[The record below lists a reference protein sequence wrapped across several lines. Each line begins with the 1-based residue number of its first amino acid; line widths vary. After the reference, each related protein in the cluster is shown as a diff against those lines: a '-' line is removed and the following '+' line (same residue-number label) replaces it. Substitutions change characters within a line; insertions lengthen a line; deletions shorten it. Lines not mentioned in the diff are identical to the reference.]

1 MAKKAPLDTT
11 IEVVT
16 PENIA
21 FEYQLAGPFRRLPA
35 FLIDVFLRVGIFVLL
50 LVAIAIIG
58 GFFTVI
64 FGGSALPALLVFVLL
79 LSFFI
84 LSWFYGI
91 FFETY
96 FNGRTPGKWACGLR
110 VISDDGHPIS
120 GMQALLRNLLREAD
134 LLPAAALV
142 PIDPENILTF
152 IPVPTGLVAMVTI
165 ILTKRLQRMG
175 DIAAGTIVVVDQR
188 NWALPITK
196 VDDARVPALATF
208 IPADFRVSAT
218 MAKALASYAERRS
231 FLSPGRR
238 REIAKHLALP
248 LIEKFEFRRDIDTDL
263 LLLSLYYRTFLAE
276 QSSEP
281 IDLGPMAAFSPLAK
295 DAEIQQMIAEQPPMI
310 PNQVPVTT
318 SAAPIPAQIRS
329 I

>member
-91 FFETY
+91 FF
-96 FNGRTPGKWACGLR
+96 
-110 VISDDGHPIS
+110 
-120 GMQALLRNLLREAD
+120 
-134 LLPAAALV
+134 
-142 PIDPENILTF
+142 
-152 IPVPTGLVAMVTI
+152 
-165 ILTKRLQRMG
+165 
-175 DIAAGTIVVVDQR
+175 
-188 NWALPITK
+188 
-196 VDDARVPALATF
+196 
-208 IPADFRVSAT
+208 
-218 MAKALASYAERRS
+218 
-231 FLSPGRR
+231 
-238 REIAKHLALP
+238 
-248 LIEKFEFRRDIDTDL
+248 
-263 LLLSLYYRTFLAE
+263 
-276 QSSEP
+276 
-281 IDLGPMAAFSPLAK
+281 
-295 DAEIQQMIAEQPPMI
+295 
-310 PNQVPVTT
+310 
-318 SAAPIPAQIRS
+318 
-329 I
+329 

>member
-1 MAKKAPLDTT
+1 M
-11 IEVVT
+11 
-16 PENIA
+16 
-21 FEYQLAGPFRRLPA
+21 
-35 FLIDVFLRVGIFVLL
+35 
-50 LVAIAIIG
+50 
-58 GFFTVI
+58 
-64 FGGSALPALLVFVLL
+64 
-79 LSFFI
+79 
-84 LSWFYGI
+84 
-91 FFETY
+91 
-96 FNGRTPGKWACGLR
+96 R

-318 SAAPIPAQIRS
+318 SAAPIPSMQEDPR
-329 I
+329 